1 VIKESDE
8 SKKSKWKGRGRM
20 LLQTIVSGLAIGCI
34 YGLAA
39 LGLVLI
45 YKTTDVVNFAQGE
58 MAMLTT
64 FFSFILLNSHGF
76 SYYTAFILSL
86 IFAAVIGIVTHQIV
100 MRPVQKAPLLN
111 QIVLTLALYMF
122 LRGIAGIIW
131 GHVPVGF
138 PEAVPGEPF
147 KMGQIFIK
155 PNELFVIGVSLFL
168 MVVFYIVFQ
177 YTKIGLA
184 MRAASQDVHTSQ
196 LMGVKVLGIF
206 TWAWGIGT
214 VLGGVAGMLIAP
226 ITFLDP
232 NMMQEVSILAFAA
245 AVLGGFVSLPGAVVG
260 GLCIGVF
267 ENLVST
273 YVSTELK
280 TPLVFL
286 LIILILYVRPNGL
299 FGVEYSRKV

>member
-1 VIKESDE
+1 
-8 SKKSKWKGRGRM
+8 M
-20 LLQTIVSGLAIGCI
+20 LLQTIVSGFTIGCI

-58 MAMLTT
+58 MAMFTT
-64 FFSFILLNSHGF
+64 FISYILLSKYGF
-76 SYYTAFILSL
+76 PYYTTFGLSL
-86 IFAAVIGIVTHQIV
+86 LFAVVLGIVVHQII
-100 MRPVQKAPLLN
+100 MRPVQKAPMLN

-131 GHVPVGF
+131 GHIPVGY
-138 PEAVPGEPF
+138 PEAVPGEPYQF
-147 KMGQIFIK
+147 GQVFIK
-155 PNELFVIGVSLFL
+155 PNELFVIGVSVFL
-168 MVVFYIVFQ
+168 MIVFYMLFQ

-184 MRAASQDVHTSQ
+184 MRAAAQDVGTAQ

-206 TWAWGIGT
+206 TCTWAIGSL
-214 VLGGVAGMLIAP
+214 LGGVAGMLIAP

-232 NMMQEVSILAFAA
+232 NMMQEISILAFAA

-260 GLCIGVF
+260 GLFIGIF
-267 ENLVST
+267 ENLVAT
-273 YVSTELK
+273 YISTELK

-286 LIILILYVRPNGL
+286 FIIFILYVRPNGL
-299 FGVEYSRKV
+299 FGVEYARKV

>member
-1 VIKESDE
+1 
-8 SKKSKWKGRGRM
+8 M
-20 LLQTIVSGLAIGCI
+20 LLQTIVSGFTIGCI

-58 MAMLTT
+58 MAMFTT
-64 FFSFILLNSHGF
+64 FISYILLSKYGF
-76 SYYTAFILSL
+76 PYYTTFGLSL
-86 IFAAVIGIVTHQIV
+86 LFAVVLGIVVHQII
-100 MRPVQKAPLLN
+100 MRPVQKAPMLN

-131 GHVPVGF
+131 GHIPVGY
-138 PEAVPGEPF
+138 PEAVPGEPYQF
-147 KMGQIFIK
+147 GQVFIK
-155 PNELFVIGVSLFL
+155 PNELFVIGVSVFL
-168 MVVFYIVFQ
+168 MIVFYMLFQ

-184 MRAASQDVHTSQ
+184 MRAAAQDVGTAQ

-206 TWAWGIGT
+206 TCTWAIGSL
-214 VLGGVAGMLIAP
+214 LGGVAGMLIAP

-232 NMMQEVSILAFAA
+232 NMMQEISILAFAA

-260 GLCIGVF
+260 GLFIGIF
-267 ENLVST
+267 ENLVAT
-273 YVSTELK
+273 YISTELK

-286 LIILILYVRPNGL
+286 LIIFILYVRPNGL
-299 FGVEYSRKV
+299 FGVEYARKV